1 MRSQRCARRKG
12 PTRMIF
18 PLSGIVIGALVGGL
32 GARSR
37 GGKTLDLLQWA
48 AVLGIIGGMIGLFT
62 LVFIERA
69 ALPS

>member
-1 MRSQRCARRKG
+1 
-12 PTRMIF
+12 MIF
-18 PLSGIVIGALVGGL
+18 PLAGIVIGAVTGAL

-48 AVLGIIGGMIGLFT
+48 GVLGIIGGVIGLFA

-69 ALPS
+69 ALG